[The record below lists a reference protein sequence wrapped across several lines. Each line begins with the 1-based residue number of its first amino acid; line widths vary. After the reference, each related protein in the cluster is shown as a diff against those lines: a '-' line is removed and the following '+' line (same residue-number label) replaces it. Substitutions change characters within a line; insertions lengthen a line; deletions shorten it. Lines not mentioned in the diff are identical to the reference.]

1 MSKRER
7 PIKLRVRAYTGMPFP
22 VTSYMMD
29 YPRFSRHKLDAMYMS
44 HVHTRLRS
52 QFREQLRRMLGLSV
66 ALARMNRNYR
76 KSNSPLARQAMFGR
90 LVQPGRLPSFR
101 QFLMRS
107 IYVKKE
113 T

>member
-1 MSKRER
+1 MPKRER
-7 PIKLRVRAYTGMPFP
+7 PIKLRVRAHTGMPFP
-22 VTSYMMD
+22 VCSYMMD

-44 HVHTRLRS
+44 QVHTQLRA
-52 QFREQLRRMLGLSV
+52 QFRGQLRRLLGLSV
-66 ALARMNRNYR
+66 ALARLRHKYR
-76 KSNSPLARQAMFGR
+76 RSNSPLARQAMFGQ
-90 LVQPGRLPSFR
+90 LIQSGRLPSFR